1 MEIHTMSNV
10 FEAKAKA
17 TLTAIRLDIFASV
30 SDVDAFLDG
39 TGYSLEVLGDA
50 DSYTNI
56 IIENENL
63 DIEIVAQLDDII
75 VKDFDNDISIYS
87 QQAFDLR
94 YDRVA

>member
-1 MEIHTMSNV
+1 MSNV